1 MERKAS
7 QEINV
12 RLIFSIHIMLSKYIR
27 SISKS
32 ISLNRESKI
41 YLPVYFFLSL
51 VSLVLKLRL
60 TAAWLDGTLAHN
72 HQLLLAFQYTNN
84 EQSRLLQF
92 LPPEFLRAVFS
103 LSIETSYALA
113 RFLFVFLAF
122 VAFHYFLRKWFN
134 PVESF
139 AGVLILNGSM
149 VVAFLIDDLQE
160 SAPLL
165 MLLFVLGLWA
175 IREKKDW
182 LFAVLLLI
190 GGGLTNET
198 MLVMPVGYFFYRL
211 QSKKLADIFKTGARS
226 GLLALPAFLTQGLLR
241 YITRN
246 NPYLD
251 TKFRLP
257 DNLNRLWHEL
267 INPGTTLFHGT
278 FIYPLLIFSVFWVF
292 AILGYSK
299 SPPFLRSVF
308 WIVPFFIVGNLI
320 TGIIS
325 ESRQMIPLGFII
337 IPMALFFMI
346 PEARAR
352 SFPD

>member
-1 MERKAS
+1 M
-7 QEINV
+7 
-12 RLIFSIHIMLSKYIR
+12 IFLHNIISKYIR
-27 SISKS
+27 SISER
-32 ISLNRESKI
+32 ISFNRESKI

-51 VSLVLKLRL
+51 VNLVLKLRL
-60 TAAWLDGTLAHN
+60 TPSWVDGTLAHN
-72 HQLLLAFQYTNN
+72 HQLLMAFQFTNN

-198 MLVMPVGYFFYRL
+198 MLVMPIGYFFYRL
-211 QSKKLADIFKTGARS
+211 QSKKLVDIFKTGGRTV
-226 GLLALPAFLTQGLLR
+226 LLALPALFTQGLIR
-241 YITRN
+241 YITRD

-251 TKFRLP
+251 SGLRLP
-257 DNLNRLWHEL
+257 DNLDRLWHEL
-267 INPGTTLFHGT
+267 INPGYALFHGT
-278 FIYPLLIFSVFWVF
+278 FIYPFLVFSVFWVL

-299 SPPFLRSVF
+299 SPPFLRNVF
-308 WIVPFFIVGNLI
+308 WIVPFFIAGNLI

-337 IPMALFFMI
+337 IPMALFFII
-346 PEARAR
+346 PEVRAR
-352 SFPD
+352 SSPD

>member
-1 MERKAS
+1 M
-7 QEINV
+7 
-12 RLIFSIHIMLSKYIR
+12 
-27 SISKS
+27 
-32 ISLNRESKI
+32 KI
-41 YLPVYFFLSL
+41 YPPVYFFLSL

-60 TAAWLDGTLAHN
+60 TPSWANGTLAHN
-72 HQLLLAFQYTNN
+72 HQLLMAFQFTNN
-84 EQSRLLQF
+84 EQSRLFQF
-92 LPPEFLRAVFS
+92 LLPEFLRVEIG
-103 LSIETSYALA
+103 LSIETSYALV
-113 RFLFVFLAF
+113 RLLFVFLAF
-122 VAFHYFLRKWFN
+122 IAFHYFLRKWFN

-165 MLLFVLGLWA
+165 MLLFVLGLLA
-175 IREKKDW
+175 IREKKDG
-182 LFAVLLLI
+182 LFAILLLI

-211 QSKKLADIFKTGARS
+211 QSKKLADIFKTGVRT
-226 GLLALPAFLTQGLLR
+226 GLLALPAFLTQGLIR

-251 TKFRLP
+251 SGLRLP
-257 DNLNRLWHEL
+257 DNLDRLWHEL
-267 INPGTTLFHGT
+267 INPGYALFHGT
-278 FIYPLLIFSVFWVF
+278 FIYPILIFSVFWVM

-299 SPPFLRSVF
+299 SPPFLRKVF
-308 WIVPFFIVGNLI
+308 WIVPFLIIGNFV

-337 IPMALFFMI
+337 IPLALFFII

-352 SFPD
+352 IAGQKPVDPANKNKPLNGSLRIAVEGTQIWE